1 MKADGHRIST
11 KKRPGLRN
19 LIFPGCVL
27 VIFGILFVF
36 SPDRASTAFKN
47 SGGILLNLMVPLG
60 LVFTLMVLMNLFLRP
75 AHIVKFFG
83 KGSGI
88 KGIALSAAAGVISMG
103 PIYAWYPLL
112 SELRKRGAANSF
124 IAIFLGNRAVKPFLL
139 PIMISYFGW
148 MYAGILTLFTITGAL
163 AAGYLV
169 GVLAKE

>member
-36 SPDRASTAFKN
+36 SPDSASTAFKS
-47 SGGILLNLMVPLG
+47 SGGILLNLMVPLS

-88 KGIALSAAAGVISMG
+88 RGIALSAAAGVISMG

-112 SELRKRGAANSF
+112 NELRKKGAANSF

-169 GVLAKE
+169 GVLVKE

>member
-27 VIFGILFVF
+27 VIFGILFAF
-36 SPDRASTAFKN
+36 SPDRASTALK
-47 SGGILLNLMVPLG
+47 SSADILLNLMVPLS
-60 LVFTLMVLMNLFLRP
+60 LVFSLMVLMNLFFRP
-75 AHIVKFFG
+75 AHIVKFLG

-88 KGIALSAAAGVISMG
+88 RGVAFSAAAGVISMG

-112 SELRKRGAANSF
+112 SELRKKGAANSF

-169 GVLAKE
+169 GVLVKE